1 MEDRYLSVEE
11 ISGYLGVKPDT
22 IYKWI
27 DRRDLP
33 AHKVGRLW
41 KFRKN
46 EIDAWVSSDRAGKH
60 GEQAP
65 QKSQGVPPASGRVR
79 GRA

>member
-1 MEDRYLSVEE
+1 MLPDRWLSVNE
-11 ISGYLGVKPDT
+11 IAAYLGVKRDT

-27 DRRDLP
+27 VRKQMP

-46 EIDAWVSSDRAGKH
+46 EIDAWVL
-60 GEQAP
+60 QAHTEE
-65 QKSQGVPPASGRVR
+65 KTA
-79 GRA
+79 